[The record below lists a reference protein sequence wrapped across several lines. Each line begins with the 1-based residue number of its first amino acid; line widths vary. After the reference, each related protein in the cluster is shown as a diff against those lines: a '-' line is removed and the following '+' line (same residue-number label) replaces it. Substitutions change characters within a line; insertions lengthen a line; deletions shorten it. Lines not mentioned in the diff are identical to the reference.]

1 MDIRVFWNHISFRML
16 GSVSESVVSSDYSKD
31 KVINQKQI
39 YLYS

>member
-1 MDIRVFWNHISFRML
+1 
-16 GSVSESVVSSDYSKD
+16 VSESVVSSDYSKD